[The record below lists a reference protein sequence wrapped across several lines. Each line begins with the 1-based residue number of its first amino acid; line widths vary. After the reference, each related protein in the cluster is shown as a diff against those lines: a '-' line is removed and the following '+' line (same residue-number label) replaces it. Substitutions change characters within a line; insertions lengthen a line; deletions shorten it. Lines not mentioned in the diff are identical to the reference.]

1 MTRREREDNQMW
13 LTLLAVSLIVAA
25 CLAWIAPVIDM
36 LALNLRQGG
45 GASTA
50 STETLCGY
58 CGVIE
63 EVREFEPT
71 ASRHGIS
78 AATGGHAGLAM
89 IILGA
94 LGGNFRIDPVKIYQV
109 EVRMQDGSVR
119 TFQSTTAPARKTG
132 DRVKVVRGR
141 IEQVS

>member
-13 LTLLAVSLIVAA
+13 LTLLAVSLVVAA
-25 CLAWIAPVIDM
+25 CLAWIAPVIDR
-36 LALNLRQGG
+36 LALNLGLGG

-50 STETLCGY
+50 RTEPLCGY
-58 CGVIE
+58 CGVIV

-78 AATGGHAGLAM
+78 AATGGPAGLTM
-89 IILGA
+89 LILGA
-94 LGGNFRIDPVKIYQV
+94 LGGDFRIDPVKIYQV

-119 TFQSTTAPARKTG
+119 TFQSTTAPVRRPG